1 MDEDEDYELPGGD
14 DFEDVTDLFR
24 EAGKAMEPGQLLL
37 TDGFTLMD
45 SMSVIEIGEPRMDSG
60 MTLDEDHR
68 PPFDPLAPL
77 LPEELCYIL
86 DRVCSYEMQWHAGYA
101 LSQTVFTL
109 QYVHDLD
116 VIMDFWPSVSSDPAR
131 PVELLIHVLVACV
144 EGVLKCCDM
153 TWRELT
159 KGRVFDT
166 EDWQSE
172 KSGVSLMEGTQIRNV
187 LSRLESACNWISTN
201 ESLRWREP
209 LYNRVMLRKILLE
222 LFALE
227 MPMERQRCQTLLSHA
242 RIYLRNI
249 RYRPAPPAPPVGSP
263 ALLAFDPSVSRR
275 LNTFAPLQVLPVL
288 AQEDTWDALESLLD
302 GWTELCQ
309 LSAISHLSTWKTVGN
324 LRALSPGVKAP
335 FLRSLTQSVFFDGYR
350 VLGTRLPIWTI
361 EQFFLETLG
370 LPWARIIAVVRRQ
383 PIVST
388 ASYLRD
394 IEQRLARTLISY
406 VKSYWSNPPRRRRHL
421 SNSLLEWHVLYNS
434 WANMVSTLHTENE
447 TEHAILN
454 AVLSIIL
461 IWRLRIIVEVIFAGF
476 QLDLYVADELPFAYW
491 YASHVIESQLTVI
504 GDIAPVIPKDS
515 AAFAELEYDRNF
527 LAAMKRMCSGMFMLT
542 LPDLPSSRYRWSQNS
557 LKRYKWAFRPEY
569 QTTTNPPIGHPD
581 PDAFVAACAESL
593 EDETYPIADLFS
605 NAQQG
610 FAAIADARD
619 GWAGE
624 WSGERNSSVQKLSD
638 QARRLSK
645 AAPETMRDLLLFDRS
660 VFDWSKIATGYFP
673 DVKES

>member
-1 MDEDEDYELPGGD
+1 
-14 DFEDVTDLFR
+14 F
-24 EAGKAMEPGQLLL
+24 AAMEPGQLLL

-60 MTLDEDHR
+60 MSLDEEHR

-86 DRVCSYEMQWHAGYA
+86 DRVCSCEMQWHAGYA

-187 LSRLESACNWISTN
+187 LSRLENACNWISTN

-209 LYNRVMLRKILLE
+209 LYNRVMLRKTLLE

-227 MPMERQRCQTLLSHA
+227 MPMDRQRCQTLLAHA
-242 RIYLRNI
+242 RTYLYNI

-263 ALLAFDPSVSRR
+263 ALLAFDPYVSRR
-275 LNTFAPLQVLPVL
+275 LNTLAPLQILPML
-288 AQEDTWDALESLLD
+288 AQEDTWDALGNLLD

-309 LSAISHLSTWKTVGN
+309 LSAISHLSTWKTVGT
-324 LRALSPGVKAP
+324 LRALSPGVKVP

-370 LPWARIIAVVRRQ
+370 LPWARITAVVRRQ
-383 PIVST
+383 PVVSA

-394 IEQRLARTLISY
+394 TEQRLARVSDC
-406 VKSYWSNPPRRRRHL
+406 PRRRHF
-421 SNSLLEWHVLYNS
+421 SNSLLDWHVLYDS
-434 WANMVSTLHTENE
+434 WANMNE
-447 TEHAILN
+447 TEHAILH
-454 AVLSIIL
+454 AVLNVIM

-476 QLDLYVADELPFAYW
+476 QLDLFVADELPFAYW
-491 YASHVIESQLTVI
+491 YASHVIESQLAVI

-515 AAFAELEYDRNF
+515 AAFAELEYDRNL
-527 LAAMKRMCSGMFMLT
+527 LAAMKKMCLGMFMLT
-542 LPDLPSSRYRWSQNS
+542 LPDLPSSRHRWSQNS

-581 PDAFVAACAESL
+581 ADAFVAACDESL
-593 EDETYPIADLFS
+593 E
-605 NAQQG
+605 
-610 FAAIADARD
+610 
-619 GWAGE
+619 
-624 WSGERNSSVQKLSD
+624 
-638 QARRLSK
+638 
-645 AAPETMRDLLLFDRS
+645 
-660 VFDWSKIATGYFP
+660 
-673 DVKES
+673 